1 MAESQPAPEGEPT
14 IEEARRMMR
23 GGLAEALQQTAANY
37 VMPICW
43 ITTEGGRPR
52 IVDNGSAFLLDCG
65 TGPFLVTAGHVYEA
79 FCNELGTQQDAVCL
93 LSDMRFDP
101 ISRCI
106 AHDAAYD
113 VATFR
118 VTAEEIQT
126 LRGNGKHVLTG
137 SQTAW
142 PPQPPTV
149 GRGAFFVGF
158 PGGGRSIRPF
168 RRRNLVEMDW
178 HGYTTLAVADGVSA
192 TDITLVLRHD
202 AAYDIY
208 SRPEPPPSSAMGGCS
223 GAPLLTFVEQRSVF
237 SWRLGGII
245 YESESMI
252 VKAARADC
260 LNADGTINAY
270 PDPMEYVRQE
280 QKRRGR
286 EQARRMDS

>member
-1 MAESQPAPEGEPT
+1 
-14 IEEARRMMR
+14 MMR
-23 GGLAEALQQTAANY
+23 EGLAEALQQAAANY

-43 ITTEGGRPR
+43 IRAEAGKPR

-65 TGPFLVTAGHVYEA
+65 AGPYLVTAGHVYEG
-79 FCNELGTQQDAVCL
+79 FCKDRKAHPDTACL
-93 LSDMRFDP
+93 LGDMRFDP
-101 ISRCI
+101 ESRCI
-106 AHDAAYD
+106 AHDAVYD

-118 VTAEEIQT
+118 ISPDEVQA
-126 LRGNGKHVLTG
+126 LRSNRKHVLTG

-158 PGGGRSIRPF
+158 PGDGRSIRPF
-168 RRRNLVEMDW
+168 RRRNLVEIDW
-178 HGYTTLAVADGVSA
+178 LGYTTLAVADGVST
-192 TDITLVLRHD
+192 TDITLVLQHD
-202 AAYDIY
+202 AAYDIH

-223 GAPLLTFVEQRSVF
+223 GAPLLTFVEQRGVF

-260 LNADGTINAY
+260 LNPDGTINAY
-270 PDPMEYVRQE
+270 PDPMQYRRQE
-280 QKRRGR
+280 QKRQER
-286 EQARRMDS
+286 EQARQKD